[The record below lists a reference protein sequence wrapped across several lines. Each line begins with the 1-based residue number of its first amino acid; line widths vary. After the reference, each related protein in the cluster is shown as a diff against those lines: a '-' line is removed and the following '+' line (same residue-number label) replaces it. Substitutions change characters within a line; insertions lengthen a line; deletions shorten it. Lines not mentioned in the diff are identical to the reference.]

1 MGNLCC
7 HNCTKITK
15 IFLVLTVGTL
25 QPSGVCLIESVWL
38 RTCCPA
44 AQLENEAVWAEEQK

>member
-25 QPSGVCLIESVWL
+25 QPSGVCLIESLWL
-38 RTCCPA
+38 RSN
-44 AQLENEAVWAEEQK
+44 AQRRS